1 MWLKE
6 DPQWLRGQWATRYL
20 CPHSPF
26 LSLLSPQP
34 WNWRV
39 SLSSVRG
46 PLSLCLELSDF
57 NEHTC
62 ILFVEV
68 SFYPV
73 LKVVWETCDSLC
85 LGTAIGKHVP
95 SLVKTSRDSKG
106 KKMDFTQSKT
116 FFFSSLSKTTA
127 SWRYTQNLVPL
138 WNMGKLLDNL
148 HL

>member
-1 MWLKE
+1 M
-6 DPQWLRGQWATRYL
+6 
-20 CPHSPF
+20 
-26 LSLLSPQP
+26 
-34 WNWRV
+34 
-39 SLSSVRG
+39 
-46 PLSLCLELSDF
+46 CLELSDF

-127 SWRYTQNLVPL
+127 SWRYTYYGPESCASLEY
-138 WNMGKLLDNL
+138 G
-148 HL
+148 